1 MKNVKWLAALF
12 LLNNEVVSWM
22 VLIVLA
28 LAALLWFFKEV
39 ENGAE
44 R

>member
-28 LAALLWFFKEV
+28 IAASVWFYKEV